1 LASRIDDDGYVA
13 VDGNGETTVPGVYA
27 AGDLSPGMQLVRV
40 AAATVTIAG
49 INAALSLYGEPGSP
63 RSPEPAPDAPGE
75 LDDARPEPG
84 LLRSR
89 RICHDRRRLGAN
101 AEAVRRWTWVATPRT
116 AWPSLSTARRGCGS
130 RACFPESSRT
140 TSTG

>member
-49 INAALSLYGEPGSP
+49 INAALSLY
-63 RSPEPAPDAPGE
+63 
-75 LDDARPEPG
+75 
-84 LLRSR
+84 
-89 RICHDRRRLGAN
+89 
-101 AEAVRRWTWVATPRT
+101 
-116 AWPSLSTARRGCGS
+116 
-130 RACFPESSRT
+130 
-140 TSTG
+140 